1 MRIWDV
7 RVGTGSVRK
16 ICGPSVSSDSLDYKN
31 GVLLAG
37 NYQNNNIAQLYDY
50 GTGNLIETLD
60 INEPHN
66 SSSYCFAASY
76 AQKSEHNIIAIG
88 LTGSNK
94 VKLLKDN
101 KLVCEMKL
109 QAAPLTLDFY
119 QRNNK
124 DFLVVGGIEGTI
136 YCIKLDFGK

>member
-1 MRIWDV
+1 M

-16 ICGPSVSSDSLDYKN
+16 ICGPSISSDSLDLKD

-50 GTGNLIETLD
+50 GSGQLIETLD

-66 SSSYCFAASY
+66 SNSYCFAASF
-76 AQKSEHNIIAIG
+76 AHKSQYNLIAVG

-101 KLVCEMKL
+101 LLVCEMKF

-119 QRNNK
+119 QLNGK
-124 DFLVVGGIEGTI
+124 DFLVVGGI
-136 YCIKLDFGK
+136 